1 MSSLTIP
8 DRDDPAGGMPYRDA
22 SYYPEPV
29 AASDGFGIND
39 LKRII
44 QRNRLL
50 ILMIMVPVTM
60 ATLVWQLASPT
71 LYLSTVS
78 AKVELIDDVGVN
90 QAEVLARNN
99 QRVANEVKLYRS
111 RSTAERVVRDLR
123 LDLDPVFLSNVGGIS
138 GKTEAERI
146 GKATSHVLQKIA
158 VEFEV
163 GSDQIEVAVTSR
175 SPELAARIANQVP
188 VSVRSLKNAQAVE
201 RRAKLLASLEQEQTK
216 RETEATS
223 AAQQVADFRRD
234 HRLLIGGGG
243 VEDLLQVNRIAG
255 EAASAAGMRAGSA
268 AQSAGVVRAA
278 GIRST
283 SGMSSP
289 VVQHLQRQEADLSAD
304 LARLSQTYGSR
315 HPEIV
320 RINGQ
325 LDEVRRSLARADS
338 EASAAASSLA
348 NAEGA
353 RMAQLARSEASRDAA
368 RANQLEGILATT
380 TRKAFENTSNSVM
393 LDQLARTSELAAK
406 ALNDITDR
414 ISQVRAQ
421 MQQEG
426 VTSTIVSPA
435 VANNMPVAPKPLKLA
450 MFALLGSG
458 LFGLLLAFTREIVDD
473 KLRTAAQIRRLFGLP
488 TFGMLPLVRKEFSSN
503 LEESP
508 VLLEPHSLFA
518 EVARA
523 TYAEVQALGTSGKT
537 QSVVVTSP
545 LPNDGKSIVA
555 LTLASAAVAAGK
567 RAVVLDLDL
576 RKAGILQQIQKDTH
590 SPDLLEVLRGNVDL
604 QKFARRNPVAA
615 PAESAGDDFDV
626 VAGRMALI
634 SVSKPVAQPA
644 NVINSRKL
652 AALVE
657 DLKSRFDLVVINAP
671 PTLTVRDAVTMCDF
685 SDHTV
690 IVARW
695 GQTTIDQMRA
705 TLEMLNPDRVEG
717 IIYSQVDYPEHARRV
732 YGDSIQYYFDSS
744 DYYSDE
750 TPRRTTLIDEV
761 KQMFTRR
768 SVR

>member
-1 MSSLTIP
+1 LSSLTIH
-8 DRDDPAGGMPYRDA
+8 DREDPAGGMPYRDA

-39 LKRII
+39 LKRIV

-50 ILMIMVPVTM
+50 ILMIMVPVTL
-60 ATLVWQLASPT
+60 ATLIWQLTSPT
-71 LYLSTVS
+71 LYQSTVS

-90 QAEVLARNN
+90 QAEVLARNS

-123 LDLDPVFLSNVGGIS
+123 LDLDPAFVLNVGGIS
-138 GKTEAERI
+138 GGTEAERI
-146 GKATSHVLQKIA
+146 SNATSHVLQQISVA
-158 VEFEV
+158 FEV

-175 SPELAARIANQVP
+175 SPELAAKIANQIP
-188 VSVRSLKNAQAVE
+188 ASVRSLKNAQAVE

-216 RETEATS
+216 REKD
-223 AAQQVADFRRD
+223 AADTAQRVADFRRE
-234 HRLLIGGGG
+234 HRLLVGGGG
-243 VEDLLQVNRIAG
+243 VDDLQQVNRIAG
-255 EAASAAGMRAGSA
+255 EVASAAGMRAGSA
-268 AQSAGVVRAA
+268 AQSAGVVRAS
-278 GIRST
+278 GIHT
-283 SGMSSP
+283 ATGLSSP
-289 VVQHLQRQEADLSAD
+289 VVQHLQRQEADLSAE

-325 LDEVRRSLARADS
+325 LDEVRRSLASADAQ
-338 EASAAASSLA
+338 ASAVAASAA

-380 TRKAFENTSNSVM
+380 TRKAFENTSNSVA
-393 LDQLARTSELAAK
+393 LDQLSRSAELSAK
-406 ALNDITDR
+406 ALNELTDR

-426 VTSTIVSPA
+426 VTTTVVSPA
-435 VANNMPVAPKPLKLA
+435 VANHAPVAPRPLKLA
-450 MFALLGSG
+450 MFAFLGSG

-488 TFGMLPLVRKEFSSN
+488 TFGMLPLVRQEFSRN
-503 LEESP
+503 LQESP

-523 TYAEVQALGTSGKT
+523 TYAEVQALGTSGKS

-576 RKAGILQQIQKDTH
+576 RKAGILQQIQRDRN

-604 QKFARRNPVAA
+604 QLIAPRNPVASPE
-615 PAESAGDDFDV
+615 PAGSEIDV
-626 VAGRMALI
+626 DVGRLALL
-634 SVSKPVAQPA
+634 SVSKPVAHPS

-652 AALVE
+652 AALVD

-671 PTLTVRDAVTMCDF
+671 PTLTVRDAITMCDF

-705 TLEMLNPDRVEG
+705 TLEMLNPERVEG
-717 IIYSQVDYPEHARRV
+717 IIFSQVDYPEHARRV

-744 DYYSDE
+744 DYYSDDA
-750 TPRRTTLIDEV
+750 PRRTTLVDEV
-761 KQMFTRR
+761 KRMFTRR
-768 SVR
+768 SAR

>member
-1 MSSLTIP
+1 MSSLTIHE
-8 DRDDPAGGMPYRDA
+8 REDPAGGMPYRDA

-29 AASDGFGIND
+29 AATDGFGIGD
-39 LKRII
+39 LTRVI

-50 ILMIMVPVTM
+50 ILMIMIPVTV
-60 ATLVWQLASPT
+60 ATLAWQLASPT

-90 QAEVLARNN
+90 QAEVLARNS

-111 RSTAERVVRDLR
+111 RSSGERVVRDLR
-123 LDLDPVFLSNVGGIS
+123 LDSDPVFLASIGGVS

-146 GKATSHVLQKIA
+146 GQATSRVLPMIG
-158 VEFEV
+158 VEAEV
-163 GSDQIEVAVTSR
+163 GSDQIEVSVTAR

-216 RETEATS
+216 REKDAID
-223 AAQQVADFRRD
+223 AAQRVADFRRD
-234 HRLLIGGGG
+234 NRLLIGAGGT
-243 VEDLLQVNRIAG
+243 EDLLQVNRIAA

-268 AQSAGVVRAA
+268 AQSAGVARAA
-278 GIRST
+278 GISST
-283 SGMSSP
+283 SGTSSP
-289 VVQHLQRQEADLSAD
+289 VVQHLQRQEADLSAE

-320 RINGQ
+320 RISGQ
-325 LDEVRRSLARADS
+325 IDEVRRSLSRADA
-338 EASAAASSLA
+338 EASAVAAAAA

-353 RMAQLARSEASRDAA
+353 RMAQLARSEAARDAA
-368 RANQLEGILATT
+368 RASQLGGILAST
-380 TRKAFENTSNSVM
+380 TRKAFENTSNSVT
-393 LDQLARTSELAAK
+393 LDQLARTSDLAAK
-406 ALNDITDR
+406 ALNELTDR

-435 VANNMPVAPKPLKLA
+435 VANHSPVAPQPLKLA
-450 MFALLGSG
+450 MFAFLGSG

-488 TFGMLPLVRKEFSSN
+488 TFGMLPLVHEEFSRD
-503 LEESP
+503 LQESP

-523 TYAEVQALGTSGKT
+523 TYAEVHALGTSGKT
-537 QSVVVTSP
+537 QSVLVTSP

-555 LTLASAAVAAGK
+555 LSLASAAVAAGK

-576 RKAGILQQIQKDTH
+576 RKAGILQQIHKDKH

-604 QKFARRNPVAA
+604 QLFAPRGPAAA
-615 PAESAGDDFDV
+615 PVDLVGEEFDKT
-626 VAGRMALI
+626 AGRIALL
-634 SVSKPVAQPA
+634 SVSKPVAHPS

-657 DLKSRFDLVVINAP
+657 DLKVRFDLVVINAP

-705 TLEMLNPDRVEG
+705 TLELLNLERVEG
-717 IIYSQVDYPEHARRV
+717 IIFSQVDYPEHARRV

-744 DYYSDE
+744 DYYSDDA
-750 TPRRTTLIDEV
+750 PRRTTLLDEV
-761 KQMFTRR
+761 KRMFTWRR
-768 SVR
+768 AR